1 MAFNSIVDYCNYTT
15 RNGEQSL
22 GIFNSQKCT
31 VFEIQA
37 FKVEKVNKNLGKQ
50 EFNFISNI
58 VHSNNMILY
67 K

>member
-1 MAFNSIVDYCNYTT
+1 MAYNSIVDYCNYTT

-37 FKVEKVNKNLGKQ
+37 FKVEKYALRMKMKIWR
-50 EFNFISNI
+50 IS
-58 VHSNNMILY
+58 Y
-67 K
+67 